1 MTDGSTTNGNGKGR
15 DAYRLVMGAGVS
27 VIAALSL
34 MVLNTVID
42 TQKAVAGL
50 IADVKG
56 LSRDVANDSRRIDKL
71 EDRVYPPAREGR

>member
-1 MTDGSTTNGNGKGR
+1 MTDLPSSNGRGR

-50 IADVKG
+50 IADVRG
-56 LSRDVANDSRRIDKL
+56 LSRDVANDARRVDKL
-71 EDRVYPPAREGR
+71 EDRVYPVAKEGR